1 MGEIVVTTGLILQE
15 ILQGFSGPRARS
27 AILEHFNTLPFVV
40 PDRTDHIEAAGL
52 RNRCR
57 RRGIQ
62 VGTIDALLAE
72 LCIRHSLTILTTD
85 LDFQHIADVTSLLV
99 WRRA

>member
-1 MGEIVVTTGLILQE
+1 MTTTGLILQKV
-15 ILQGFSGPRARS
+15 LQGFSGPRARE
-27 AILEHFNTLPFVV
+27 AILERFRTLPLVV
-40 PDRTDHIEAAGL
+40 PDRTDHIEAADL

-72 LCIRHSLTILTTD
+72 LCIRHRMTLLTTD
-85 LDFQHIADVTSLLV
+85 SDFRQIAEVAPLST
-99 WRRA
+99 WQRR